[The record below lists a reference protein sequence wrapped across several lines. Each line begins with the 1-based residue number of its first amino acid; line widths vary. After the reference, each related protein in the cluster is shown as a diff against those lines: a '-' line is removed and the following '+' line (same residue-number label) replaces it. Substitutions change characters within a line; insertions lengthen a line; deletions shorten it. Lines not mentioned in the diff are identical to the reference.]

1 MLDYK
6 YYLIEF
12 FDGSTT
18 PEYVEYGGEDAHEAV
33 SAFRVDYPASS
44 IQSVCL
50 VLTNFVEK
58 EDENA

>member
-1 MLDYK
+1 
-6 YYLIEF
+6 
-12 FDGSTT
+12 
-18 PEYVEYGGEDAHEAV
+18 VEYGGEDAYEAV

>member
-18 PEYVEYGGEDAHEAV
+18 PEYVEYRGEDAYEAV

-44 IQSVCL
+44 IQNVCL
-50 VLTNFVEK
+50 VLTDFIEK
-58 EDENA
+58 EFENA